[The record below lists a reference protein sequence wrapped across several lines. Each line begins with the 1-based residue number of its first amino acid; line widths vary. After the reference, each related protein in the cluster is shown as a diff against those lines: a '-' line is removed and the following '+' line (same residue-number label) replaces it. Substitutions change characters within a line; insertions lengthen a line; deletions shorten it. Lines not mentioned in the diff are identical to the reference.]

1 MSCSSIATD
10 NAANGVGIMLPP
22 KPPCLGSIWHLN
34 GFDLPFPLT
43 LKNQVIGGGQEY
55 SEDALPLSTTKAEIH
70 IPQMRESTEANGSA
84 DAKGKISVQLLKPQI
99 EHTFDWNQVRNSTP
113 IRTEETLMISEW
125 RNNASRGMKSDSD
138 VPSTERSRNVKRPA
152 RATNKAAR
160 DARVESTQQDQIA
173 SAE

>member
-1 MSCSSIATD
+1 
-10 NAANGVGIMLPP
+10 MLPP

-34 GFDLPFPLT
+34 GFDLPLSLT
-43 LKNQVIGGGQEY
+43 LKNQVIGGGHEY

-70 IPQMRESTEANGSA
+70 IPQMRESTEGNGSA

-125 RNNASRGMKSDSD
+125 RYNTSRGG
-138 VPSTERSRNVKRPA
+138 NVKRPA
-152 RATNKAAR
+152 RSTNKDAG
-160 DARVESTQQDQIA
+160 DARVKSTRSDRKSRMINVESRTGRSLILISLQVTPA
-173 SAE
+173 LKS